1 MGPPWKFTDADKVW
15 ELSSRVLSSSTTDL
29 FESSFDEVFPLI
41 SDLVDGAHG
50 LNDACCRAG
59 EGEFTVFHFAL
70 VQGKGSIAEDDET
83 AIGEF
88 AGIVFVEIKDDFF
101 FDELVITDFHVDFR
115 VLNRAT

>member
-1 MGPPWKFTDADKVW
+1 VGPPWKFTGADKAW
-15 ELSSRVLSSSTTDL
+15 ELSSRVLGCSIADL
-29 FESSFDEVFPLI
+29 FERPFDEVFPLI

-70 VQGKGSIAEDDET
+70 VQGKGSVAEDDEP

-101 FDELVITDFHVDFR
+101 FGEFVITDFHMDFS
-115 VLNRAT
+115 VLSPAT